1 MGWTKEDTQEL
12 QSFKYITDCD
22 DVRFKQIIKEKLL
35 NNRYIIHVLNNE
47 ELDEDEP
54 DSYFNKAILPYF
66 ALEDT
71 LVKVK
76 NALCYEISFRTVRY
90 DKSSIWKEC
99 QIIFNAVCD
108 LGDII
113 EKDTG
118 IARHDLMAALL
129 LWQFN
134 WTNIFGM
141 QIQCVSDEPS
151 MLGANLAC
159 RTLVFKGESPNSIS
173 QTKDSSTRVINSDVV
188 R

>member
-1 MGWTKEDTQEL
+1 MAWTQEDTKEL
-12 QSFKYITDCD
+12 QSFKYLTDCD
-22 DVRFKQIIKEKLL
+22 DVRFKQLIKEKLL

-54 DSYFNKAILPYF
+54 GSYFNTVILPYF

-76 NALCYEISFRTVRY
+76 NALCYEISFRTTRY
-90 DKSSIWKEC
+90 DKGNIFKEC
-99 QIIFNAVCD
+99 QIVFNAVCD
-108 LGDII
+108 LSDII
-113 EKDTG
+113 DKETY

-134 WTNIFGM
+134 YTNIFGM

-159 RTLVFKGESPNSIS
+159 RTLVFKGETLNGIAK
-173 QTKDSSTRVINSDVV
+173 TKDGITSLVNSDVV